1 MKRIV
6 CIMGKSGAGKSTIIN
21 ALCDINNFM
30 IAIQSY
36 TTREPRNE
44 EDKLTHVF
52 VDDNFYE
59 NHKDQAIAV
68 YHSNHG
74 YHSWVD
80 NNSFFDENFINLYAI
95 DSKEFVN
102 FSKKYKNQ
110 FKIYGIYLEV
120 DEEER
125 KKRLIERGSDNY
137 YSPEEHL
144 SSDFLKQSCLNN
156 YGIINISNLSRTQTI
171 KLIDN
176 IIKERAM

>member
-1 MKRIV
+1 MKKIF

-21 ALCDINNFM
+21 SLCNINDNM
-30 IAIQSY
+30 IAIKSY
-36 TTREPRNE
+36 TTRGARNE

-59 NHKDQAIAV
+59 SHKDQAIAV

-80 NNSFFDENFINLYAI
+80 NNSFFDEHFINLYAI

-110 FKIYGIYLEV
+110 YKIYGIYLEV

-137 YSPEEHL
+137 YSLEEHL
-144 SSDFLKQSCLNN
+144 SSDFLKKSCLEN
-156 YGIINISNLSRTQTI
+156 YDIINITHIDKEQSV
-171 KLIDN
+171 KLINN
-176 IIKERAM
+176 IIKERAI